1 MSKDLLCI
9 GREGFAGL
17 RSHEIRASYETL
29 LLDARAP
36 VHVFA
41 GCHGHDRGASELCET
56 YQEGGTLASGWLSCV
71 TGRLGP
77 KLGPKT
83 TVKRRARLSRDH

>member
-17 RSHEIRASYETL
+17 RSHEIRGFLPASYETL

-36 VHVFA
+36 VHVLA
-41 GCHGHDRGASELCET
+41 GCRGHDRGASELCET
-56 YQEGGTLASGWLSCV
+56 YQEGGTLAAGY
-71 TGRLGP
+71 
-77 KLGPKT
+77 
-83 TVKRRARLSRDH
+83 RA